1 MVNPDSIQTAGE
13 RLWGLLIRWFLMA
26 ISVGM
31 ATTLVP
37 GIRCDDW
44 PSLLAAALIL
54 GVLNALVKPV
64 LVAVALPLV
73 LMTLGFML
81 LIINALLLML
91 TAKLVPGFHVDG
103 FWWAV
108 LASLLI
114 SLLSMLLG
122 VNRSRIR
129 RKPRP
134 ASGETYSEPVPT
146 RSPPPGKGPIIDV

>member
-1 MVNPDSIQTAGE
+1 MLTPDPIQTAGQ
-13 RLWGLLIRWFLMA
+13 RLWGLLTRWILMA
-26 ISVGM
+26 IAVGV

-37 GIRCDDW
+37 GTRCDDW
-44 PSLLAAALIL
+44 QSLLAAAMIL
-54 GVLNALVKPV
+54 GILNALIKPI

-91 TAKLVPGFHVDG
+91 TDRLVDGFHVDG
-103 FWWAV
+103 FWSAMG
-108 LASLLI
+108 ASLLI
-114 SLLSMLLG
+114 SLLSMMLG
-122 VNRSRIR
+122 VNRTRIKR
-129 RKPRP
+129 RPQQ